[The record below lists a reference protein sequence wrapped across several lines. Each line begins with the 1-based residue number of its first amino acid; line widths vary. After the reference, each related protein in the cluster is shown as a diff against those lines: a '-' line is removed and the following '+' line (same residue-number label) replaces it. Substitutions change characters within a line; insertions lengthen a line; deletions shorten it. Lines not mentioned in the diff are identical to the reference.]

1 MGDKDWVKPDSH
13 IAYDLATMQ
22 ERLGWPRFP
31 DPSNPDDVRND
42 RTPLEEVAY
51 WTIFL
56 ATGRYWDHYPEIPP
70 PDFFAQP
77 KLAIRNRRFFHDKP
91 GSESIYPY
99 EFMQDK
105 DRIGPEGA
113 LCIFSACVKK
123 EAQIKREIVEG
134 TVITWCPMCLFE
146 VAPQEPTCLECN
158 VNLEPVLRPRRLLA
172 FPGLKVNCAAFID
185 ELHQISR
192 KRKRPR

>member
-77 KLAIRNRRFFHDKP
+77 KLAIRNRQFFHDKP
-91 GSESIYPY
+91 ESD
-99 EFMQDK
+99 ELMQDK